1 MASPSHVLIGSLTGA
16 LCLVIFMLVRLGQE
30 YFANL
35 KFQRFHDP
43 LTDLP
48 NRLALEEKLQRLLSS
63 PADAAP
69 NSPDTPPLAVLFIGL
84 DGFRAVNDLYGHRIG
99 DAFLQQIALRLQCCL
114 RRGDILARVG
124 GDEFAIVTRQSA
136 DREAIAVFADSIL
149 TAVRNCSGA
158 EVDRVAVPASIGIS
172 LAPDNGGDPLT
183 LLRLADLA
191 MRESKNRSGDT
202 FCFYRD
208 DLRESDLRTSEIVSL
223 IRSSLDQN
231 RFHLV
236 FQPVIDRDGAIAQ
249 VEALVR
255 IQDEFLGRIPPDEFI
270 GVAEQTGL
278 IHELGAWIVAAVCRQ
293 ARAWHDLG
301 YRVPIA
307 LNVSLVQVLAEDF
320 AEKIIAALKEVN
332 LPPSALLLEITGS
345 GLLTGE
351 KREKAALDPLRAR
364 GISVSFGDFVPA
376 ASPDLISRIRP
387 ASLKLHGP
395 VPARQSQAREF
406 TRAIAATV
414 EHAHRHNCKVVFERI
429 EESSQLDF
437 ARQVGCD
444 LFQGFLIA
452 PPLEPEDATQFLA
465 SRAEAALLP

>member
-1 MASPSHVLIGSLTGA
+1 MILGPWD
-16 LCLVIFMLVRLGQE
+16 VRIVSGGHFRLDGVATQAE
-30 YFANL
+30 ATWYAG
-35 KFQRFHDP
+35 K
-43 LTDLP
+43 
-48 NRLALEEKLQRLLSS
+48 RLAYVYKAKTAKRGT
-63 PADAAP
+63 
-69 NSPDTPPLAVLFIGL
+69 N
-84 DGFRAVNDLYGHRIG
+84 FRVVWGR
-99 DAFLQQIALRLQCCL
+99 
-114 RRGDILARVG
+114 
-124 GDEFAIVTRQSA
+124 VTRPHGSA
-136 DREAIAVFADSIL
+136 G
-149 TAVRNCSGA
+149 AVRA
-158 EVDRVAVPASIGIS
+158 KFR
-172 LAPDNGGDPLT
+172 
-183 LLRLADLA
+183 
-191 MRESKNRSGDT
+191 K
-202 FCFYRD
+202 
-208 DLRESDLRTSEIVSL
+208 
-223 IRSSLDQN
+223 
-231 RFHLV
+231 
-236 FQPVIDRDGAIAQ
+236 
-249 VEALVR
+249 
-255 IQDEFLGRIPPDEFI
+255 
-270 GVAEQTGL
+270 
-278 IHELGAWIVAAVCRQ
+278 
-293 ARAWHDLG
+293 
-301 YRVPIA
+301 
-307 LNVSLVQVLAEDF
+307 
-320 AEKIIAALKEVN
+320 N